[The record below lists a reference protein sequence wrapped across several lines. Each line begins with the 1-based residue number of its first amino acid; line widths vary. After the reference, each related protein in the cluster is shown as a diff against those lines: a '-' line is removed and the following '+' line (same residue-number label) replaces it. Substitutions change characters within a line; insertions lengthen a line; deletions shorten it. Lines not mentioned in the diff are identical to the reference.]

1 MVLCLE
7 AFQVFMSI
15 SGNRISDVKRLFNE
29 KLGSIYSGSECLIF
43 FRQAAE
49 FINGFSMIH
58 LHLNDQDQLSD
69 SDILRYEHIVNRLVK
84 LEPMQ
89 HILGYAWFMD
99 LKIIVNSNVLIPRP
113 ETEELVNGFLERNKI
128 NNPKVLDACTGSGC
142 IALAVNYYLP
152 ESIVTGLDISKE
164 AINLARL
171 NAQKLNL
178 QVQFIEEDL
187 LKSELSELS
196 ELDAIIS
203 NPPYIPRKEMESMH
217 QTVTRYEP
225 GIALFVDDAD
235 PLLFYKRLVYL
246 GLMRLNATGHLFMEC
261 HYKQL
266 EQVAEL
272 CLQSGYKSVE
282 QHTDLSGNPRWI
294 CAVK

>member
-1 MVLCLE
+1 
-7 AFQVFMSI
+7 MSI

-29 KLGSIYSGSECLIF
+29 KLGSLYSGSECLIF

-58 LHLNDQDQLSD
+58 LHLNDQDQLLD

-99 LKIIVNSNVLIPRP
+99 LKIVVNSNVLIPRP
-113 ETEELVNGFLERNKI
+113 ETEELVNGFLERTKI

-142 IALAVNYYLP
+142 IALAVNHYLP
-152 ESIVTGLDISKE
+152 ESTVTGLDISKE

-171 NAQKLNL
+171 NAQQLNL
-178 QVQFIEEDL
+178 RVQFNEEDI

-203 NPPYIPRKEMESMH
+203 NPPYIPRNEMESMH
-217 QTVTRYEP
+217 ETVTRYEP
-225 GIALFVDDAD
+225 EIALFVDDAD

-246 GLMRLNATGHLFMEC
+246 GLMRLKSNGYLFMEC
-261 HYKQL
+261 HYKHL

-282 QHTDLSGNPRWI
+282 QHADLSGNPRWI